1 MKLTLHK
8 ANERGKTKLDWLD
21 SKHSFSFGE
30 YYNPARNEFG
40 ALRVL
45 NDDIIAAG
53 KGFGMHDHAN
63 MEIITI
69 VLSGEIE
76 HQDSMGN
83 KGTIETNNVQRM
95 TAGTGILHSE
105 MNKSKKPVHLLQLWI
120 EPSKENLTPS
130 YEQHAFDFKLNTFT
144 LIASA
149 VKKPKTALIHQDA
162 TLHIGNLTAKHT
174 LELKTDPNKGTFA
187 FLISGELKIE
197 GQKLTPGDALAITD
211 AKQLTFAALKASEV
225 LVIQVPV

>member
-1 MKLTLHK
+1 MNITLHK
-8 ANERGKTKLDWLD
+8 SAGRGKTKLDWLD

-30 YYNPARNEFG
+30 YYNPVRNEFG
-40 ALRVL
+40 TLRVL

-105 MNKSKKPVHLLQLWI
+105 MNTSKKPVHLLQLWI
-120 EPSKENLTPS
+120 EPAKENLTPS

-187 FLISGELKIE
+187 FLISGELKVE

>member
-1 MKLTLHK
+1 MNITLHK
-8 ANERGKTKLDWLD
+8 SAGRGKTKLDWLD

-30 YYNPARNEFG
+30 YYNPVRNEFG
-40 ALRVL
+40 TLRVL

-105 MNKSKKPVHLLQLWI
+105 MNTSKKPVHLLQLWI
-120 EPSKENLTPS
+120 EPAKENLTPS

-187 FLISGELKIE
+187 FLISGELKLE
-197 GQKLTPGDALAITD
+197 GQKLTPGDAVAITD
-211 AKQLTFAALKASEV
+211 AKQLTFQTIKKSEV